1 MCFIGKNNDLDMF
14 NDMEEKCPTLRI
26 FLRKDKII
34 KPIGLI
40 CRKGIQNIKNGD
52 STFHFSFIHPDYG
65 IIKVTKD
72 VLSTKSKFA
81 QEIKLLSDMFY
92 SDIEIS
98 QPKFPINFQI
108 NFEILI
114 FDNLYYLES
123 LNNYIKDQFNQS
135 H

>member
-65 IIKVTKD
+65 IIKIYVNLLTILLLLYISYPLNGFYRFGKNILSTFNSETKD
-72 VLSTKSKFA
+72 CSKF
-81 QEIKLLSDMFY
+81 F
-92 SDIEIS
+92 
-98 QPKFPINFQI
+98 FT
-108 NFEILI
+108 
-114 FDNLYYLES
+114 
-123 LNNYIKDQFNQS
+123 
-135 H
+135 